1 MSEKNT
7 MTRNAMLFLPAK
19 VLEGVLLLM
28 MSSLYTHI
36 FTKPA
41 AGAFGF
47 VQQTMNFAYL
57 LVAAWMANSFHALRR
72 GRVQAGQGGR
82 AAFHHD
88 GRVPRSRRRGRDGC
102 AVLGA
107 ATGDGR
113 FLPGSIMFCTYTAFT
128 ILIGTLVQLDRV
140 KPAILFPCFRLP

>member
-36 FTKPA
+36 FSKPA

-47 VQQTMNFAYL
+47 VQQTMNFA
-57 LVAAWMANSFHALRR
+57 
-72 GRVQAGQGGR
+72 
-82 AAFHHD
+82 
-88 GRVPRSRRRGRDGC
+88 
-102 AVLGA
+102 
-107 ATGDGR
+107 
-113 FLPGSIMFCTYTAFT
+113 
-128 ILIGTLVQLDRV
+128 
-140 KPAILFPCFRLP
+140 

>member
-19 VLEGVLLLM
+19 VLEGVLLLL

-36 FTKPA
+36 FTKDA

-57 LVAAWMANSFHALRR
+57 LVAAWMANSSTRYAAEEFKRDKASGLLSTMTVVYILM
-72 GRVQAGQGGR
+72 GTASDLVFAGVGVLKVDCCHCVGGR
-82 AAFHHD
+82 E
-88 GRVPRSRRRGRDGC
+88 
-102 AVLGA
+102 
-107 ATGDGR
+107 
-113 FLPGSIMFCTYTAFT
+113 
-128 ILIGTLVQLDRV
+128 
-140 KPAILFPCFRLP
+140 K

>member
-57 LVAAWMANSFHALRR
+57 LVAAWMANSSTRYAAEEYKRDK
-72 GRVQAGQGGR
+72 AGGLLSTMT
-82 AAFHHD
+82 A
-88 GRVPRSRRRGRDGC
+88 VYL
-102 AVLGA
+102 VLGA
-107 ATGDGR
+107 VGVTAAPCSALR
-113 FLPGSIMFCTYTAFT
+113 PATAFPARLHHVLHLHR
-128 ILIGTLVQLDRV
+128 IHHPDRH
-140 KPAILFPCFRLP
+140 AGAA